1 MYFCSQVLNP
11 IGSNGVRIESKW
23 LFHQC
28 LSLFDD
34 SLIPIISPQQFS
46 LLFCSRCKGL
56 DKSKCS
62 SSCLRSLQK
71 SGRSVTNIH
80 QQLNKCRN
88 ASTVTQAFK
97 IRKENISEIKPTF
110 CIFNFANQNSEHLKK
125 VIALI
130 FDSLRQK
137 LAEGQSLVICLEL
150 EGKIFSF
157 AADSCDEKNEFEIR
171 MVQCDLETLLEDF
184 EYLGLRLS
192 STHSSCN
199 VINRICNILTD
210 MILNSSSGSNSFEKS
225 LISCE
230 NSFRKILFSNNL
242 SMLNS
247 AYVLKLDRS
256 ENSITKTH
264 LVLFEKGVPKINR
277 RIISNI
283 TTYINE
289 ESLLDSTACA
299 ITSFF
304 STKSYS
310 NFRSYSSLDTHLLNV
325 HEKFNMYRTLPKMVN
340 CYCSFIY
347 SVQKFDQDPLI
358 MTICYEDDEFEYY
371 VFFTI
376 SKRIREFLTDE
387 AFYEFLISF
396 RSNFSENYP
405 KNAEQIVYDLIN
417 WFKVAQMRKQ
427 VSARSFKYM
436 REVAMLLFSNYN
448 DIYAG
453 NIFGFSISDVLFKY
467 RCLQSFLKPEV
478 FITKT
483 PSEMRLHKISM
494 KDLVQCI
501 GKFPMMIIIV
511 LGKSFT
517 FIVRYRLSKDPSGD
531 QNKLEI
537 IEKNL
542 QDLSD
547 AFLGENHQDKRELI
561 ILENKAQFLKH
572 SMISNLILSSKQKFP
587 F

>member
-1 MYFCSQVLNP
+1 M
-11 IGSNGVRIESKW
+11 
-23 LFHQC
+23 
-28 LSLFDD
+28 
-34 SLIPIISPQQFS
+34 IPIISPQQFT
-46 LLFCSRCKGL
+46 LLFCSRCRGL
-56 DKSKCS
+56 DRSKCS

-71 SGRSVTNIH
+71 SGRSVTSIH

-88 ASTVTQAFK
+88 ASTITQAFK
-97 IRKENISEIKPTF
+97 IRKASNSETKSTF
-110 CIFNFANQNSEHLKK
+110 CIFNFANENSEHLKK
-125 VIALI
+125 VIGLI

-157 AADSCDEKNEFEIR
+157 AADSYDEKNEFEIR
-171 MVQCDLETLLEDF
+171 IVQCDLETLLEDF
-184 EYLGLRLS
+184 EYLGLCLS
-192 STHSSCN
+192 SAHSSCN
-199 VINRICNILTD
+199 VMNRICNILTD
-210 MILNSSSGSNSFEKS
+210 MILNSLSGSTSLEKS
-225 LISCE
+225 LISSE

-242 SMLNS
+242 SMLKS
-247 AYVLKLDRS
+247 EYVLKLERS

-264 LVLFEKGVPKINR
+264 LILFEKGVPKINR

-283 TTYINE
+283 ATYINE
-289 ESLLDSTACA
+289 ESLLDSTSCA
-299 ITSFF
+299 IGSFF

-310 NFRSYSSLDTHLLNV
+310 NFRCYSSLDTHLSNI
-325 HEKFNMYRTLPKMVN
+325 HEKFKIYRTLPKMVN

-347 SVQKFDQDPLI
+347 SVQKFDQDPLR

-371 VFFTI
+371 VFFAI
-376 SKRIREFLTDE
+376 SKRIKEFLTDE

-396 RSNFSENYP
+396 RNNFSENYS
-405 KNAEQIVYDLIN
+405 KNAEQIVYDLIS
-417 WFKVAQMRKQ
+417 WFKVAQTRKQ
-427 VSARSFKYM
+427 VSAKSFKYM

-448 DIYAG
+448 DIYSG
-453 NIFGFSISDVLFKY
+453 NIFGHSISDVLFKY
-467 RCLQSFLKPEV
+467 RYLQSFLRPEV
-478 FITKT
+478 FITKAL
-483 PSEMRLHKISM
+483 SEMRLHKMSM

-531 QNKLEI
+531 KSKLEI

-542 QDLSD
+542 QNLSD
-547 AFLGENHQDKRELI
+547 AFLAENHPDKRELI
-561 ILENKAQFLKH
+561 ILENKTHFLKH
-572 SMISNLILSSKQKFP
+572 SMISNLILSSKQKYP